1 MTFFKIDEVTK
12 QVGVTKRTLRY
23 YEEIGLIKPPI
34 RTEGKIRLYS
44 SEDVRDIKK
53 ILEAREV
60 LGFSLT
66 ELQHFI
72 SLKEEMDQ
80 AYEKE
85 DEQASIHADRLH
97 ELFEQQ
103 VDMLTEKMRRMESF
117 RQDLQHMLLEIDK
130 LRQNDKRTT

>member
-12 QVGVTKRTLRY
+12 QIGVTKRTLRY

-44 SEDVRDIKK
+44 SDDIRDIKK

-72 SLKEEMDQ
+72 SLKEEMER
-80 AYEKE
+80 AYENE
-85 DEQASIHADRLH
+85 DVQAPVHADRLH
-97 ELFEQQ
+97 TLLEAQ
-103 VDMLTEKMRRMESF
+103 VDMLTEKLKRMESF
-117 RQDLQHMLLEIDK
+117 RQDLQHMLLKIEK
-130 LRQNDKRTT
+130 LRQKDK

>member
-12 QVGVTKRTLRY
+12 QIGVTKRTLRY

-34 RTEGKIRLYS
+34 RTEGNMRLYS
-44 SEDVRDIKK
+44 SDDVRDIKK

-72 SLKEEMDQ
+72 SLKEEMEQ
-80 AYEKE
+80 AYEEE
-85 DEQASIHADRLH
+85 DEQAPIHADKLH
-97 ELFEQQ
+97 SLLKSQ
-103 VDMLTEKMRRMESF
+103 VGMLTEKMERMESF
-117 RQDLQHMLLEIDK
+117 RQDLQRMLVEIDK
-130 LRQNDKRTT
+130 LRQSEK

>member
-12 QVGVTKRTLRY
+12 QIGVTKRTLRY

-44 SEDVRDIKK
+44 SDDIRNIKK

-72 SLKEEMDQ
+72 SLKEEMER
-80 AYEKE
+80 AYENE
-85 DEQASIHADRLH
+85 DVQASVHADRLH
-97 ELFEQQ
+97 TLLEAQ
-103 VDMLTEKMRRMESF
+103 VDMLTEKMKRMESF
-117 RQDLQHMLLEIDK
+117 RQDLQHMLLKIEK
-130 LRQNDKRTT
+130 LRQKDK